1 MSKRLFHLLL
11 LVSSGLS
18 ILLRAAVPPFPIYNS
33 MFDDEL
39 MVVFANNIIDGQ
51 WLGDYTEL
59 GHRGL
64 AKPPGYA
71 IFLVLTRWLPWAP
84 TVSVHLLLLAGLWL
98 ITHELRQ
105 LTLSRYLVVAFFIFV
120 AFYPIWFNEPMSRIY
135 RDGFLGA
142 LTMSL
147 LGLALLTRR
156 QLSTLSLSHRPLRSM
171 GFRSVSRLLLPLL
184 ALGLLFG
191 WFIITKNSWHFVVA
205 IILGLWLSALP
216 LRRSSLA
223 GQLRLGISALV
234 IVFVTTGLIVFSLAA
249 KNNAAYGVT
258 QMDTFT
264 QGPFADAMK
273 VMYSVRDNEN
283 RPYVDITAKMREK
296 MYSVSPTFSKLRPY
310 LELAPE
316 QGWRATS
323 CQSAMK
329 ICDES
334 GAWFPWDLRDAVQ
347 SAGLGKSASAFN
359 ATFEAIAK
367 EISAGCREKRI
378 LCERPGLA
386 PGLDSLDSL
395 SPRVIGNAFLYGVG
409 ELLNPDSGRSSRPV
423 SQSITESQAQ
433 LWNRVARDLPPAS
446 FATDY
451 EANSYMLVDARR
463 VLGAMYGAI
472 WPLIFITGLGG
483 LFLGL
488 SKRLTR
494 RHSVIGIGLLFASA
508 IFVGQLALIE
518 ASSGVYMIPGGQMY
532 MICLYPPVFVGI
544 VLGLSNVIT
553 RLKVQSLRDC

>member
-1 MSKRLFHLLL
+1 
-11 LVSSGLS
+11 
-18 ILLRAAVPPFPIYNS
+18 

-39 MVVFANNIIDGQ
+39 MVVFANNIIDGR

-98 ITHELRQ
+98 VAHELRQ
-105 LTLSRYLVVAFFIFV
+105 LTLSRHLVAAFFIFV
-120 AFYPIWFNEPMSRIY
+120 SFYPVWFNEPMSRIY

-142 LTMSL
+142 LTMCL
-147 LGLALLTRR
+147 LGLSLLTRR
-156 QLSTLSLSHRPLRSM
+156 QLSNVTHSHRPLWSM
-171 GFRSVSRLLLPLL
+171 RFSSISQVLLPLL
-184 ALGLLFG
+184 ALGLLLG

-205 IILGLWLSALP
+205 MILGLWLSALP
-216 LRRSSLA
+216 LRGSSLA
-223 GQLRLGISALV
+223 RQLRVGISALV
-234 IVFVTTGLIVFSLAA
+234 IMLMTSGLIIVSLVA
-249 KNNAAYGVT
+249 KNNATYGVS
-258 QMDTFT
+258 QIDTFT

-273 VMYSVRDNEN
+273 VMYSVRDSEN
-283 RPYVDITAKMREK
+283 RPYVDITAKTREK

-334 GAWFPWDLRDAVQ
+334 GAWFPWDLRDAAQ
-347 SAGLGKSASAFN
+347 SAGLGKSALAFN
-359 ATFEAIAK
+359 ATFDAIAE
-367 EISAGCREKRI
+367 EISAGCRDKRI

-395 SPRVIGNAFLYGVG
+395 SPRAVGNAFLYGVG
-409 ELLNPDSGRSSRPV
+409 ELLNPESGRSSRPISEV
-423 SQSITESQAQ
+423 ITEPQAR
-433 LWNRVARDLPPAS
+433 LWNRVANDLPPAS
-446 FATDY
+446 FATEY
-451 EANSYMLVDARR
+451 EANTYFLVDARLA
-463 VLGAMYGAI
+463 LGAVYESV
-472 WPLIFITGLGG
+472 WPLIFVTGLVG
-483 LFLGL
+483 LFWGL
-488 SKRLTR
+488 FNRLTR
-494 RHSVIGIGLLFASA
+494 RHSVMGLGLLLASA
-508 IFVGQLALIE
+508 IFIVQLALIE

-532 MICLYPPVFVGI
+532 MLCLYPLVFAGI
-544 VLGLSNVIT
+544 LFGISSIT
-553 RLKVQSLRDC
+553 NLKNTSARHKT